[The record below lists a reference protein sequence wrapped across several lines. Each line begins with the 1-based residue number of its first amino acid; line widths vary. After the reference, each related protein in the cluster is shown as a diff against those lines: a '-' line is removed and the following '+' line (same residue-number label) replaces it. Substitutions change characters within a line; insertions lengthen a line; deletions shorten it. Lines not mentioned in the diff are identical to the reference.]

1 MVTEIGEEWVVDTEA
16 MTCLNKNTEVLVE
29 FQEKDEL
36 FIGSVKH
43 IPINLMKSLAML
55 KNGEKLV
62 RKAVMEAEEIFWMV
76 KYD

>member
-1 MVTEIGEEWVVDTEA
+1 
-16 MTCLNKNTEVLVE
+16 
-29 FQEKDEL
+29 
-36 FIGSVKH
+36 
-43 IPINLMKSLAML
+43 L